1 MSKTLLIVE
10 SPAKAKTIEK
20 YLGKNYKVLASMGHL
35 RDLPKSQFGVDVEN
49 NFTPK
54 YINIRGKGDLI
65 KSLKNSAKSADR
77 ILLATDP
84 DREGEAIAWHLAHI
98 LGLNLDDK
106 IRIVFNEITKNAVQ
120 EAVKKPRPLALP
132 VVDAQ
137 QGRRLLDRIVGY
149 KLSPLLWKKIKW
161 GLSAGRVQSV
171 AVRLICDREAEIEAF
186 ISEEYWTIGAKL
198 SKEAKSAQFDGNVAT
213 YLKKKLEI
221 ASEEEVLKHK
231 AALEASKAHVKS
243 VERKDRKRSP
253 QPPFTTSTLQQDAS
267 RKLGFNARRTM
278 QIAQQLY
285 EGLEIG
291 PKGTTG
297 LITYMRTDSTRVA
310 DSAAQEAR
318 SFIEG
323 RFGKEYLP
331 AKPPVYSSK
340 KSAQDA
346 HEAIRPSEANL
357 NPEAIKSFL
366 SNDQFKVYN
375 LIWRRFMASQ
385 MQAALYN
392 QLTVVT
398 EAGDYG
404 IRSTATQLVF
414 PGFTAIYEE
423 GKDEVKEKEQTTL
436 PDLKVGEVIQLRE
449 ILPEQHFTQP
459 PPRYNEATLIKLL
472 EEKGIGRPST
482 YAPII
487 ETILDRK
494 YVEREQKQF
503 HPTELGKI
511 VVDLLKQYFHE
522 VVDVGFTASM
532 EQKLDEIEEHHLP
545 FQKVL
550 AEFYGPFEASLL
562 KAEEEIGE
570 IDMKDEPEVTEIP
583 CEKCGSMMVI
593 KQGRFGSFLACP
605 NYPECKTTKPIV
617 KETGVACPT
626 CKDGMI
632 IERRSKKGKRFWGCN
647 RYPEC
652 TFVSWDEPILKNCE
666 TCGSFMVKRFGKEV
680 CGNLECPTRVTKASA
695 AKKAAAAGESTVKT
709 KSKTTTTK
717 KAKAPA
723 TKVAKSKAKT
733 ATAKTAKT
741 TTKKVAVKKSPGK
754 SEAK

>member
-213 YLKKKLEI
+213 YLNKKLEI

-278 QIAQQLY
+278 QIAQQL
-285 EGLEIG
+285 
-291 PKGTTG
+291 
-297 LITYMRTDSTRVA
+297 
-310 DSAAQEAR
+310 
-318 SFIEG
+318 
-323 RFGKEYLP
+323 
-331 AKPPVYSSK
+331 
-340 KSAQDA
+340 
-346 HEAIRPSEANL
+346 
-357 NPEAIKSFL
+357 
-366 SNDQFKVYN
+366 
-375 LIWRRFMASQ
+375 
-385 MQAALYN
+385 
-392 QLTVVT
+392 
-398 EAGDYG
+398 
-404 IRSTATQLVF
+404 
-414 PGFTAIYEE
+414 
-423 GKDEVKEKEQTTL
+423 
-436 PDLKVGEVIQLRE
+436 
-449 ILPEQHFTQP
+449 
-459 PPRYNEATLIKLL
+459 
-472 EEKGIGRPST
+472 
-482 YAPII
+482 
-487 ETILDRK
+487 
-494 YVEREQKQF
+494 
-503 HPTELGKI
+503 
-511 VVDLLKQYFHE
+511 
-522 VVDVGFTASM
+522 
-532 EQKLDEIEEHHLP
+532 
-545 FQKVL
+545 
-550 AEFYGPFEASLL
+550 
-562 KAEEEIGE
+562 
-570 IDMKDEPEVTEIP
+570 
-583 CEKCGSMMVI
+583 
-593 KQGRFGSFLACP
+593 
-605 NYPECKTTKPIV
+605 
-617 KETGVACPT
+617 
-626 CKDGMI
+626 
-632 IERRSKKGKRFWGCN
+632 
-647 RYPEC
+647 
-652 TFVSWDEPILKNCE
+652 
-666 TCGSFMVKRFGKEV
+666 
-680 CGNLECPTRVTKASA
+680 
-695 AKKAAAAGESTVKT
+695 
-709 KSKTTTTK
+709 
-717 KAKAPA
+717 
-723 TKVAKSKAKT
+723 
-733 ATAKTAKT
+733 
-741 TTKKVAVKKSPGK
+741 
-754 SEAK
+754 